1 MRLAH
6 ITTVDLSLRFL
17 LRDQLRAFRGAGFET
32 IGISAP
38 GPWVTELQQ
47 DGLIHIAVPA
57 LKRRWAPLAD
67 LRALAQLV
75 RILRKVRPN
84 IIHTHTPKAGILGR
98 IAGRLAGVPI
108 VLNTV
113 HGLYSIDGSRARGRF
128 VLLLERWVA
137 RWSDFEFFQSR
148 EDLDLMQ
155 RLRVVDA
162 LHSAYLGNG
171 VNLQTFD
178 PRQVDRARARA
189 RLGIRRGSI
198 VVGTVGRLVWEKGY
212 SEFFA
217 MAEELKRDNDDTVV
231 LVVGPLEPEK
241 VDAVPISIVNGLSQ
255 RGVVRFLG
263 MRTDLPNLYAAM
275 DIFVLASHREGFP
288 RSAIEAAAMGLPLIL
303 TDIRGC
309 REVVE
314 DGRNGFL
321 VPVRSPN
328 AVLDRVRRLARDPEL
343 RARFGHESRLRA
355 KAEFD
360 EQRVIKTTLDVY
372 RRLLLEKQGV
382 PIGPNQESRAHG

>member
-17 LRDQLRAFRGAGFET
+17 LWDQLRAFRGAGFEI

-38 GPWVTELQQ
+38 GPWVAELKQ
-47 DGLIHIAVPA
+47 DGLVHVAVPA
-57 LKRRWAPLAD
+57 LKRRWAPLSD
-67 LRALAQLV
+67 LRALVQLV
-75 RILRKVRPN
+75 RILRKLRPN
-84 IIHTHTPKAGILGR
+84 IVHTHTPKAGILGR

-113 HGLYSIDGSRARGRF
+113 HGLYSIDGSRARRRF
-128 VLLLERWVA
+128 FLLLERLAA

-148 EDLDLMQ
+148 EDLDMVQ
-155 RLRVVDA
+155 RLRIVDVS
-162 LHSAYLGNG
+162 HSAYLGNG

-189 RLGIRRGSI
+189 RLGIPRGAI
-198 VVGTVGRLVWEKGY
+198 VIGTVGRLVWEKGY
-212 SEFFA
+212 AEFFA
-217 MAEELKRDNDDTVV
+217 MAERLKQSGYGAIV
-231 LVVGPLEPEK
+231 LAVGPPEPEK
-241 VDAVPISIVNGLSQ
+241 ADAVPVGIVDDLRQ

-263 MRTDLPNLYAAM
+263 MRTDVPELYAAM
-275 DIFVLASHREGFP
+275 DIFALVSHREGFP

-321 VPVRSPN
+321 VPVRSPS
-328 AVLDRVRRLARDPEL
+328 ALLDRVLRLAGDPEL

-355 KAEFD
+355 VAEFD
-360 EQRVIKTTLDVY
+360 ERRVIETTLDVY

-382 PIGPNQESRAHG
+382 PIGPDQESRAHG